1 MQVALVACGKA
12 HTVVYTNSG
21 KLFAFGSN
29 AEGQLGVGRT
39 PEFSD
44 VPVELPAADV
54 IREGVAKLA
63 AGSAHSMALG
73 KETGEESLLVR
84 QESNFKEVNDAVPG
98 QIYVWGSNTDGQLGL
113 GPDTEEMMFTPA
125 LLRLPS
131 GLDSSVFIRD
141 IRCIQLNI
149 YW

>member
-1 MQVALVACGKA
+1 MACGKA

-44 VPVELPAADV
+44 VPVELPTADV

-73 KETGEESLLVR
+73 KETGEESLVVP
-84 QESNFKEVNDAVPG
+84 QESNF
-98 QIYVWGSNTDGQLGL
+98 
-113 GPDTEEMMFTPA
+113 
-125 LLRLPS
+125 
-131 GLDSSVFIRD
+131 
-141 IRCIQLNI
+141 
-149 YW
+149 